1 MVTVRI
7 SDGLGNQMFQYACAL
22 AVAKGNWKEI
32 VLDTSEVD
40 NLGVRQYSLDLY
52 KVRYKKRF
60 SWSNKSIW
68 KKVIKKLKY
77 IIYYKRIKEK
87 KPFYYDKSIFNQRS
101 SRVYLYGYWQS
112 YKYFEQYTNVL
123 REFFVPKA
131 ETIELKE
138 WINTVEE
145 KESCAVHIRRGDY
158 AEVGSCIEKKF
169 FEDSMLKMI
178 KECHNVRFYIFSD
191 DIEWVKKAY
200 AHFFVNNNVDWVQV
214 SGTSSLSDAE
224 ELYIMSKCNHQIVS
238 PSTFSWWAA
247 FLNDNKSKMVIA
259 PYHVHW
265 AGDFWPPDWILIES
279 SFEGAKK

>member
-87 KPFYYDKSIFNQRS
+87 NRFIMINQ
-101 SRVYLYGYWQS
+101 YL
-112 YKYFEQYTNVL
+112 TNGL
-123 REFFVPKA
+123 PECIYMGIGRA
-131 ETIELKE
+131 
-138 WINTVEE
+138 INT
-145 KESCAVHIRRGDY
+145 
-158 AEVGSCIEKKF
+158 
-169 FEDSMLKMI
+169 L
-178 KECHNVRFYIFSD
+178 
-191 DIEWVKKAY
+191 
-200 AHFFVNNNVDWVQV
+200 NNIQM
-214 SGTSSLSDAE
+214 
-224 ELYIMSKCNHQIVS
+224 Y
-238 PSTFSWWAA
+238 
-247 FLNDNKSKMVIA
+247 
-259 PYHVHW
+259 
-265 AGDFWPPDWILIES
+265 
-279 SFEGAKK
+279 